1 MQVYAEEND
10 ISIIKIK
17 QHFRFLCFLILT
29 CQRKPFLGIYL
40 SELSFQHNHLNKKGV
55 GQENDQYI
63 VCRRTLLQCLNCST
77 QIPRSL
83 KYFSVSHD
91 YDLLY
96 LWKYCLMTQTQFN
109 PLSTGLFL
117 HLLFNPIEIFT
128 TFTDFENWSIIYTF
142 THLENWGLLLLFSH
156 WDVPKILKMKNFFS
170 AWKLLKLT
178 WGSILGREERFWT

>member
-10 ISIIKIK
+10 ITIIKIK

-29 CQRKPFLGIYL
+29 CQRKPFLAIYL

-55 GQENDQYI
+55 GQENDQHI

-91 YDLLY
+91 DDLLY
-96 LWKYCLMTQTQFN
+96 LM
-109 PLSTGLFL
+109 
-117 HLLFNPIEIFT
+117 
-128 TFTDFENWSIIYTF
+128 
-142 THLENWGLLLLFSH
+142 
-156 WDVPKILKMKNFFS
+156 KILPDDSN
-170 AWKLLKLT
+170 
-178 WGSILGREERFWT
+178 SI